1 MNDALST
8 RLSEWTEQIDSRL
21 KELVEKSIYPDEFK
35 EILNYALFPG
45 GKRLRPILLLE
56 WHSLFAPPDDEAIT
70 YACGLELVHSY
81 SLVHDDMPC
90 MDDDD
95 VRRGKPAVHKK
106 YGEAKALLAGDALM
120 DLGYRAMYK
129 PTADGRTSPLL
140 LFAAHCGD
148 YGLIHGQYLDL
159 FCDIKSPDGLLE
171 MYEKKTGGLIAMACM
186 SGYALGKNMSYA
198 DGDRVLDR
206 LCENIWGGKPN
217 ITDGDENNVLGEFVA
232 ATKFAAEFGR
242 AFQLYDDIS
251 EYIAGEGIA
260 DTSIMNFMELDA
272 AKQFLNV
279 KLNNAARALE
289 DVDGKTEYLLAL
301 LEKFVI
307 A

>member
-1 MNDALST
+1 MSDALDI
-8 RLSEWTEQIDSRL
+8 RLAEWKEQIDSGL
-21 KELVEKSIYPDEFK
+21 KEIVEKSSYPNEFK
-35 EILNYALFPG
+35 EVLNYALFPG

-56 WHSLFAPPDDEAIT
+56 WHSLFAPPDDAAIT

-90 MDDDD
+90 MDNDDI
-95 VRRGKPAVHKK
+95 RRGKPTVHKQF
-106 YGEAKALLAGDALM
+106 GEAKALLAGDALM
-120 DLGYRAMYK
+120 DLGYQAMYK

-140 LFAAHCGD
+140 LYSAHCGD

-159 FCDIKSPDGLLE
+159 FCDIQSPDGLLE

-186 SGYALGKNMSYA
+186 GGFALGNNLSFTE
-198 DGDRVLDR
+198 GDKILDK
-206 LCENIWGGKPN
+206 LCGNILSGKQS
-217 ITDGDENNVLGEFVA
+217 ILEGDENNLLRGFVA
-232 ATKFAAEFGR
+232 ATKFATEFGR

-251 EYIAGEGIA
+251 EYIAGEGIVN
-260 DTSIMNFMELDA
+260 TSIMNFKDLDG
-272 AKQFLNV
+272 AKQFLNS
-279 KLNNAARALE
+279 KLNNAALALE
-289 DVDGKTEYLLAL
+289 SVGGKTEYLLAL